1 MAQARERGFA
11 VVSAR
16 VGQAEPVLA
25 YAAVADLLGNV
36 DPALFAELPDV
47 QQVAVDRVL
56 LRSSSEGPQ
65 TDHRVVAAALASSV
79 ERLAVRTPVL
89 IAIDDVQW
97 LGPSSQAVIS
107 FEDCRFD
114 GRVGILV
121 TERCDADSGTSA
133 LWLHLG
139 RPDGLDRL
147 TVSALSLGGL
157 HALISAR
164 LGRTFARPTMVRI
177 AEISG
182 GNPFYALELAR
193 AIDMGSANAHS
204 RLPGTL
210 AELMRMRIGRLDPG
224 VKDLLLV
231 AASVATPTVELLA
244 QVAGTT
250 SERAAELLSEAQ
262 AKGILAIDGN
272 TVRFSHPAA
281 GAQRLHRCQSRRA
294 PGYAPAPGRIRDPA
308 RAEGQAHGSG
318 GVERRPRNAQS
329 ARHRRRRR
337 ARSRRPRGRGRIG
350 RTGHRA
356 RRGQAVAPNPRG
368 RAPFSRPATPPAP
381 AHCSSRPSINC
392 SPGCCAVSRST

>member
-1 MAQARERGFA
+1 M
-11 VVSAR
+11 
-16 VGQAEPVLA
+16 LA

-97 LGPSSQAVIS
+97 LDPSSQAVIS
-107 FEDCRFD
+107 FAARRFD

-182 GNPFYALELAR
+182 GNP
-193 AIDMGSANAHS
+193 S
-204 RLPGTL
+204 
-210 AELMRMRIGRLDPG
+210 MRSNWRVPSTWDPP
-224 VKDLLLV
+224 
-231 AASVATPTVELLA
+231 TPT
-244 QVAGTT
+244 
-250 SERAAELLSEAQ
+250 
-262 AKGILAIDGN
+262 
-272 TVRFSHPAA
+272 
-281 GAQRLHRCQSRRA
+281 
-294 PGYAPAPGRIRDPA
+294 RDCP
-308 RAEGQAHGSG
+308 EHL
-318 GVERRPRNAQS
+318 
-329 ARHRRRRR
+329 
-337 ARSRRPRGRGRIG
+337 
-350 RTGHRA
+350 
-356 RRGQAVAPNPRG
+356 
-368 RAPFSRPATPPAP
+368 
-381 AHCSSRPSINC
+381 PS
-392 SPGCCAVSRST
+392 

>member
-1 MAQARERGFA
+1 VAQARERGFA

-16 VGQAEPVLA
+16 VGQAESVLA

-97 LGPSSQAVIS
+97 LDPSSQAVIS
-107 FEDCRFD
+107 FAARRFD

-231 AASVATPTVELLA
+231 AASVATPTMELLA

-262 AKGILAIDGN
+262 AKGVLAIDGN
-272 TVRFSHPAA
+272 TVRFPHPLLARSVYTDA
-281 GAQRLHRCQSRRA
+281 SPAERRA
-294 PGYAPAPGRIRDPA
+294 THRLLAESVILPEP
-308 RAEGQAHGSG
+308 EGQAHGSG

>member
-1 MAQARERGFA
+1 
-11 VVSAR
+11 
-16 VGQAEPVLA
+16 VLA

-56 LRSSSEGPQ
+56 LRSGSEGPQ
-65 TDHRVVAAALASSV
+65 TDHRVVAAVLASSI

-97 LGPSSQAVIS
+97 LDPSSQAVIS
-107 FEDCRFD
+107 FAGRRFD
-114 GRVGILV
+114 RRVGILV

-231 AASVATPTVELLA
+231 AASVATPTMELLA

-272 TVRFSHPAA
+272 TVRFPHPLLARSVYTDASPAERRATHRLLAESVILPELKARHMALAA
-281 GAQRLHRCQSRRA
+281 SSADPETLKALTPPPTSRALAAPPRPRPTWSSWPSGSAGTSRRA
-294 PGYAPAPGRIRDPA
+294 
-308 RAEGQAHGSG
+308 E
-318 GVERRPRNAQS
+318 S
-329 ARHRRRRR
+329 ARP
-337 ARSRRPRGRGRIG
+337 STI
-350 RTGHRA
+350 
-356 RRGQAVAPNPRG
+356 
-368 RAPFSRPATPPAP
+368 SRPATPPAP

-392 SPGCCAVSRST
+392 SPGCCAVSPST

>member
-1 MAQARERGFA
+1 LAAVAQARERGFA

-16 VGQAEPVLA
+16 VGQAESVLA

-97 LGPSSQAVIS
+97 LDPSSQAVIS
-107 FEDCRFD
+107 FAARRFD

-157 HALISAR
+157 HALVSAR

-182 GNPFYALELAR
+182 GNP
-193 AIDMGSANAHS
+193 S
-204 RLPGTL
+204 
-210 AELMRMRIGRLDPG
+210 MRSNWRVPSTWDPP
-224 VKDLLLV
+224 
-231 AASVATPTVELLA
+231 TPT
-244 QVAGTT
+244 
-250 SERAAELLSEAQ
+250 
-262 AKGILAIDGN
+262 
-272 TVRFSHPAA
+272 
-281 GAQRLHRCQSRRA
+281 
-294 PGYAPAPGRIRDPA
+294 RDCP
-308 RAEGQAHGSG
+308 EHL
-318 GVERRPRNAQS
+318 
-329 ARHRRRRR
+329 
-337 ARSRRPRGRGRIG
+337 
-350 RTGHRA
+350 
-356 RRGQAVAPNPRG
+356 
-368 RAPFSRPATPPAP
+368 
-381 AHCSSRPSINC
+381 PS
-392 SPGCCAVSRST
+392 

>member
-1 MAQARERGFA
+1 VAQARERGFA

-16 VGQAEPVLA
+16 VGQAEPVLG

-97 LGPSSQAVIS
+97 LDPSSQAVIS
-107 FEDCRFD
+107 FAACRFD

-193 AIDMGSANAHS
+193 AIDMGSANALETA
-204 RLPGTL
+204 RNTC
-210 AELMRMRIGRLDPG
+210 
-224 VKDLLLV
+224 
-231 AASVATPTVELLA
+231 
-244 QVAGTT
+244 
-250 SERAAELLSEAQ
+250 RA
-262 AKGILAIDGN
+262 D
-272 TVRFSHPAA
+272 
-281 GAQRLHRCQSRRA
+281 
-294 PGYAPAPGRIRDPA
+294 
-308 RAEGQAHGSG
+308 AHAHQ
-318 GVERRPRNAQS
+318 P
-329 ARHRRRRR
+329 
-337 ARSRRPRGRGRIG
+337 ARSRRQG
-350 RTGHRA
+350 
-356 RRGQAVAPNPRG
+356 
-368 RAPFSRPATPPAP
+368 PP
-381 AHCSSRPSINC
+381 
-392 SPGCCAVSRST
+392 PGCGIRRDADRGTARASRRHHVRASCRAAFGGTSQGHPRD